1 MADNKKNAKDKDL
14 VIAEFLPENL
24 TEKGIEEALLDK
36 QMSDFINAEGDGEKE
51 LDAVIDTV
59 VKSEFENVKKTK

>member
-1 MADNKKNAKDKDL
+1 MADNKKNVKDKDL
-14 VIAEFLPENL
+14 VITEILPENL

-59 VKSEFENVKKTK
+59 VKSEFEKVKKTK

>member
-14 VIAEFLPENL
+14 VITEILPENL

-51 LDAVIDTV
+51 LDAVIDSV
-59 VKSEFENVKKTK
+59 VKSEFEKVKKTK

>member
-59 VKSEFENVKKTK
+59 VKSEFEKVKKTK